1 LSKVKIG
8 YITLSEVADVRFSSV
23 DKHTVASEKPV
34 RLCNYTDVFKN
45 RFISNSMDFMS
56 ASATDREIE
65 RFGLR
70 HGDIAITKDSETPD
84 EIGIPA
90 LIERP
95 ASDLVLGYHLAL
107 VRAKPERCDP
117 YFLSAALQTRYVARH
132 YLRTAVGLTRFGLSI
147 RAVADTPVPNLPLS
161 LQKRIG
167 RWYRDAARLESH
179 TDALIAAK
187 REQKRGLMQQ
197 LLTGKVRFP
206 GFAKPWRTVPLKSM
220 ITLDSPGAWGDAPT
234 DADPGV
240 VVLRSTNITDDG
252 RIDLTSTVNR
262 SLEPRK
268 RAALSIRSG
277 DILLERS
284 GGTDTRP
291 VGRVAFARMDID
303 ACYSN
308 FLQRL
313 RPDRTV
319 VSPFFLFLQLMQLH
333 ASGVTNRLQAQTTG
347 IRNLMYRAYL
357 ECCLPLPELEEQ
369 ARICDVL
376 DAATSEIELLVNQ
389 REAFAAQRRG
399 LVERLLSGEIEVPS
413 TDTCAA

>member
-1 LSKVKIG
+1 MNVKRGILDWSG
-8 YITLSEVADVRFSSV
+8 GEAKRWPDADPGLAEYALRLGDIVIAMDGLVGRSNARITEADLPAYLVQRVARLRAEAMTDQSFLY
-23 DKHTVASEKPV
+23 HLVASASFARHCWSRK
-34 RLCNYTDVFKN
+34 TGTT
-45 RFISNSMDFMS
+45 ISHISKADIEEF
-56 ASATDREIE
+56 EIP
-65 RFGLR
+65 RFGL
-70 HGDIAITKDSETPD
+70 
-84 EIGIPA
+84 PA
-90 LIERP
+90 EQRLGRLLDLAER
-95 ASDLVLGYHLAL
+95 AQQL
-107 VRAKPERCDP
+107 
-117 YFLSAALQTRYVARH
+117 
-132 YLRTAVGLTRFGLSI
+132 
-147 RAVADTPVPNLPLS
+147 
-161 LQKRIG
+161 
-167 RWYRDAARLESH
+167 

-206 GFAKPWRTVPLKSM
+206 GFTEPWKTVPLKSM

-234 DADPGV
+234 HADPGV

-313 RPDRTV
+313 RPDRTA

-333 ASGVTNRLQAQTTG
+333 ASGATNRLQAQTTG

-357 ECCLPLPELEEQ
+357 ECSLPLPKLEEQ
-369 ARICDVL
+369 VRICDAL

-389 REAFAAQRRG
+389 REAFATQRRG
-399 LVERLLSGEIEVPS
+399 LMERLLSGEIDIPS
-413 TDTCAA
+413 SDTSAA

>member
-1 LSKVKIG
+1 MEHIAEGGGRLQSEIRRRDAIPNGLTAFRDEDVLIAKITPCFENQKGWLAHGLSSGVG
-8 YITLSEVADVRFSSV
+8 FGSTELHVVRTGPRV
-23 DKHTVASEKPV
+23 LPRIVYAHTQSLRFR
-34 RLCNYTDVFKN
+34 RLG
-45 RFISNSMDFMS
+45 
-56 ASATDREIE
+56 E
-65 RFGLR
+65 RFMTGSAGQQRVSADFLR
-70 HGDIAITKDSETPD
+70 GYRIWLPCLAAQRRIASLD
-84 EIGIPA
+84 EQLEA
-90 LIERP
+90 
-95 ASDLVLGYHLAL
+95 
-107 VRAKPERCDP
+107 
-117 YFLSAALQTRYVARH
+117 T
-132 YLRTAVGLTRFGLSI
+132 LRS
-147 RAVADTPVPNLPLS
+147 
-161 LQKRIG
+161 
-167 RWYRDAARLESH
+167 

-206 GFAKPWRTVPLKSM
+206 GFTEPWKTVPLKSM

-234 DADPGV
+234 HADPGV

-313 RPDRTV
+313 RPDRAA

-333 ASGVTNRLQAQTTG
+333 ASGATNRLQAQTTG

-357 ECCLPLPELEEQ
+357 ECSLPLPKLEEQ
-369 ARICDVL
+369 VRICDAL

-389 REAFAAQRRG
+389 REAFASQRRG
-399 LVERLLSGEIEVPS
+399 LMERLLSGEIDIPS
-413 TDTCAA
+413 SDTSAA

>member
-1 LSKVKIG
+1 LSKLKIG
-8 YITLSEVADVRFSSV
+8 YVALSEVADVRFSSV
-23 DKHTVASEKPV
+23 DKHTVASERPV

-56 ASATDREIE
+56 ASATESEIE

-90 LIERP
+90 LVERP

-161 LQKRIG
+161 SQKRIG
-167 RWYRDAARLESH
+167 RWYREAARMESH

-206 GFAKPWRTVPLKSM
+206 GFAEPWKTVAIGDLLEEHARKVEWDDDKVYRLISIRRRNGGVFPREALPGSKILTKSLFAVEAGDLL
-220 ITLDSPGAWGDAPT
+220 ISCRQVVHGAFAVVPAEHGGSCISGEYLCLRERPGAQIDSRFFNLIAHLPAMRKLTLNCSYGVHIEKLNLDVAKFMRSKLCIAPT
-234 DADPGV
+234 
-240 VVLRSTNITDDG
+240 
-252 RIDLTSTVNR
+252 
-262 SLEPRK
+262 
-268 RAALSIRSG
+268 
-277 DILLERS
+277 
-284 GGTDTRP
+284 
-291 VGRVAFARMDID
+291 
-303 ACYSN
+303 
-308 FLQRL
+308 
-313 RPDRTV
+313 
-319 VSPFFLFLQLMQLH
+319 
-333 ASGVTNRLQAQTTG
+333 
-347 IRNLMYRAYL
+347 
-357 ECCLPLPELEEQ
+357 LEEQ
-369 ARICDVL
+369 IRIVRVFSAL
-376 DAATSEIELLVNQ
+376 DQQLALLQEQRAAM
-389 REAFAAQRRG
+389 AAQRRG
-399 LVERLLSGEIEVPS
+399 LMERLLSGEIEVPS